1 LFRTCLRSP
10 SWDLR
15 RHLTT
20 GLLAITQDA
29 DRQRLPLGRRRRL
42 QPSCNNAARVIRAA
56 PSELVSGRPLGTF
69 EDDSDDGLVGDNAKR
84 RLAAAAKVRPRPRL
98 IILAQPRCVLIAP
111 HSSSRSSTRW
121 WGRLRSAGPAAPP
134 PMNPTPARHLP
145 PATLGWQAPGDLA
158 VPPSLRNH
166 GGGGGVGNKL
176 TSSRWRS
183 RLRSAGH
190 SAPPPADGQEPAAF
204 DTGVAGPRRSTFS
217 LGGLVYVGEAEVAT
231 TAVAATAAE
240 PPALR
245 RRHCEA
251 AAVSFSRQSA
261 LD

>member
-1 LFRTCLRSP
+1 M
-10 SWDLR
+10 
-15 RHLTT
+15 
-20 GLLAITQDA
+20 
-29 DRQRLPLGRRRRL
+29 
-42 QPSCNNAARVIRAA
+42 
-56 PSELVSGRPLGTF
+56 RPC
-69 EDDSDDGLVGDNAKR
+69 
-84 RLAAAAKVRPRPRL
+84 PRL

-158 VPPSLRNH
+158 MPPSLRNH
-166 GGGGGVGNKL
+166 GGGGGAGNKL
-176 TSSRWRS
+176 IQLGGGAACALQDIRHRRQQT
-183 RLRSAGH
+183 AG
-190 SAPPPADGQEPAAF
+190 SPPPATFRWRAPGDPPLPS
-204 DTGVAGPRRSTFS
+204 AGSSTS
-217 LGGLVYVGEAEVAT
+217 ARLEVAT

-240 PPALR
+240 LPALR

>member
-1 LFRTCLRSP
+1 MGP
-10 SWDLR
+10 SKTTP
-15 RHLTT
+15 TT
-20 GLLAITQDA
+20 GWSVTKRGA
-29 DRQRLPLGRRRRL
+29 DQQRLPRCGRA
-42 QPSCNNAARVIRAA
+42 Q
-56 PSELVSGRPLGTF
+56 
-69 EDDSDDGLVGDNAKR
+69 DSSSSQ
-84 RLAAAAKVRPRPRL
+84 
-98 IILAQPRCVLIAP
+98 QPRCVLIAS
-111 HSSSRSSTRW
+111 HFSSRSSTRW

-158 VPPSLRNH
+158 MPPSLRNH

-176 TSSRWRS
+176 TSSRWRG

-217 LGGLVYVGEAEVAT
+217 LGGLVYFGEAEVAT

-240 PPALR
+240 LPALQ

-251 AAVSFSRQSA
+251 AAVIHRQA
-261 LD
+261 VG